1 MPTNVTIEYQLAEAQ
16 YNEAKTPN
24 EKIIALEKML
34 STVPKHKS
42 SEGLQKEIK
51 TRLSKLKQQQEKEKQ
66 RKKGQA
72 FSIKKEGA
80 SQVALIGITNSGK
93 SLLLN
98 RLTNANVKVEEYE
111 FTTTMPE
118 VGIMD
123 YHGIKIQLIEI
134 PAIVEDYMEKEKG
147 PLFFGVLR
155 NSDLILIILDLSK
168 DVNFQLSL
176 IKNELKRAN
185 IKNKTVLIGNKKDK
199 MIEQSLEKFNNLF
212 LISFSDNLDKLKDF
226 IWSNINLIK
235 VYTKQPGKGKDF
247 PPIALKKGSKVE
259 DLAKQIHK
267 DFIKKFKFARIFGKS
282 VKFNGCKVGM
292 EHVLQDDDVVEIHI
306 E

>member
-1 MPTNVTIEYQLAEAQ
+1 MPTNVTIEYQLAEGE

-34 STVPKHKS
+34 STAPKHKS
-42 SEGLQKEIK
+42 AEKLLQQIK
-51 TRLSKLKQQQEKEKQ
+51 QRLAKLKQQQEKEKKQ
-66 RKKGQA
+66 KKGQH

-80 SQVALIGITNSGK
+80 SQVSLIGITNSGK

-98 RLTNANVKVEEYE
+98 RLTNADVKVEEYE

-118 VGIMD
+118 IGIMD

-134 PAIVEDYMEKEKG
+134 PAIVEDYLEKEKG

-176 IKNELKRAN
+176 IKNELKKAN

-199 MIEQSLEKFNNLF
+199 MINQSLEKFNNLF
-212 LISFSDNLDKLKDF
+212 LISSSDNLDKLKDF

-235 VYTKQPGKGKDF
+235 VYTKQPGKEKDF
-247 PPIALKKGSKVE
+247 PPIALKKGSTVM
-259 DLAKQIHK
+259 DLAKEIHK

-282 VKFNGCKVGM
+282 VKFSGCKVGL
-292 EHVLQDDDVVEIHI
+292 EHVLQDDDAVEIHI